1 MTIDYIVASLP
12 ALVFDQ
18 PPAITQAKFAALC
31 ADAST
36 TPEKLKGPR
45 WADIETQ
52 LRNAVAIARGGA
64 KWTRETEGCS
74 VYWRTRVAH
83 AFQEKDV
90 ARREELLDRIW
101 WDAAEE
107 LTDLASPLGA
117 GALATYAVRLDIA
130 LKRAKISAEAGGAA
144 FDRLTQESKITF
156 Q

>member
-18 PPAITQAKFAALC
+18 PPAMTWAKFAALC
-31 ADAST
+31 ADAGK
-36 TPEKLKGPR
+36 TPESLTGPK

-52 LRNAVAIARGGA
+52 LKNAVAIARGGA
-64 KWTRETEGCS
+64 KWTRAAEGCS

-90 ARREELLDRIW
+90 AKRDELLDKIW

-107 LTDLASPLGA
+107 LADPASPLGA
-117 GALATYAVRLDIA
+117 GALAAYAVRLKIA
-130 LKRAKISAEAGGAA
+130 LKRAMISTEAGGAA
-144 FDRLTQESKITF
+144 FDRLTQETKISF
-156 Q
+156 